1 VIALPPISD
10 RLVMALAQQ
19 FPDVAPDLQWDEK
32 EVWFRAGQAS
42 VVRFLI
48 SRQQEQNEQGLDLEV
63 P

>member
-1 VIALPPISD
+1 
-10 RLVMALAQQ
+10 MALAQQ